1 MPNIPKI
8 IVVFR
13 EDENMKAAVELL
25 AKKGYTVFSE
35 TSIFQAIA
43 TLAERKADVIVLDI
57 DDLELKEMEF
67 FDVVKKIN
75 PNLFILI
82 SFSLVNRER
91 AIKSLESGAD
101 CYMLKPFY
109 INELLTIVRQFL
121 DRIDHKGDIL
131 EESIEKQ
138 SSLERMAL
146 KIAHEINNP
155 LTIISG
161 QLQLLLSETKNSA
174 PNYPVYVTLEEE
186 AQRVTKA
193 VRNLVAY
200 AQLKEPNKAVVDL
213 NDILKDVIYFFKDT
227 RQGKDTQVIEAFDKD
242 LPMIMAD
249 KKQIALVCKNI
260 ICSSKKAVGSKD
272 VLNIS
277 TERDESNVAATF
289 YDIGNGLP
297 FKVIDR
303 IFDPFSVVNGVAGGM
318 GLELCVSHKI
328 IERHGGDLAVKSLEN
343 KGAAFRFT
351 LPIEST

>member
-8 IVVFR
+8 LVVFR
-13 EDENMKAAVELL
+13 EDENMKASVELL
-25 AKKGYTVFSE
+25 AKKGYAVFSE
-35 TSIFQAIA
+35 TSIFQAVA

-67 FDVVKKIN
+67 FEVVKKIN

-82 SFSLVNRER
+82 SFSFVNREK

-101 CYMLKPFY
+101 CYILKPFY
-109 INELLTIVRQFL
+109 INELLATVRQFL
-121 DRIDHKGDIL
+121 DRIVHKGDIL
-131 EESIEKQ
+131 EEAIEKQ

-146 KIAHEINNP
+146 QIAHEINNP

-161 QLQLLLSETKNSA
+161 QLQLLLSETKSSA

-186 AQRVTKA
+186 TQRVAKA
-193 VRNLVAY
+193 VRSLVAY
-200 AQLKEPNKAVVDL
+200 AQLKEPKKAFVNL

-227 RQGKDTQVIEAFDKD
+227 RQGKDTQIIEAFDTD

-249 KKQIALVCKNI
+249 KKQLTIVCKNI

-277 TERDESNVAATF
+277 TERDDRGVTATF
-289 YDIGNGLP
+289 YDTGKGVP

-303 IFDPFSVVNGVAGGM
+303 IFDPFSMVNWAEGGM
-318 GLELCVSHKI
+318 GLGLCVSYKI
-328 IERHGGDLAVKSLEN
+328 IKKHGGDLAVKSLEN